1 MYHPEF
7 RYLITE
13 DNDNRELM
21 MPFVDGY
28 VFAAIIVSV
37 LSLLIVVCGLIP
49 LFKIISLILI
59 QLSHLLEYLWTICWN
74 QLTPGNQ
81 WIEIAFII
89 TSIVAF
95 SVLIRTMEGVSKQ
108 LDSSFTKLKTEIAER
123 NEKIAKLELEIV
135 RLKESIQATATK
147 KVVESEELTQ
157 RKDVFKAYTNPDA
170 KAYDTEVDKQILA
183 TWFENCVAI

>member
-1 MYHPEF
+1 MYNPEI
-7 RYLITE
+7 RYLIAE

-49 LFKIISLILI
+49 LFKITCLILI
-59 QLSHLLEYLWTICWN
+59 QISHLLEYLWTICWN

-95 SVLIRTMEGVSKQ
+95 SVLIRTMEGVSNQ

-135 RLKESIQATATK
+135 RLKESIQATASK
-147 KVVESEELTQ
+147 EVVESEELTQ